1 LIEITIRQATGDDYE
16 ALCALL
22 EEVDALHREQVPQV
36 FRRPAGPVRERDYID
51 GLLADESAGLFLA
64 LADGRPAGSLLV
76 LLRDAPPIPIL
87 VPRRVA
93 VVDNL
98 VVKASFRGSGV
109 GRALMD
115 RAEAWAAQHGAGAVE
130 LSVFEFNR
138 QAIGFYESL
147 GYETITRRMVKPL
160 GR

>member
-1 LIEITIRQATGDDYE
+1 
-16 ALCALL
+16 
-22 EEVDALHREQVPQV
+22 
-36 FRRPAGPVRERDYID
+36 
-51 GLLADESAGLFLA
+51 
-64 LADGRPAGSLLV
+64 
-76 LLRDAPPIPIL
+76 

-93 VVDNL
+93 IIDSL
-98 VVKASFRGSGV
+98 VVSEPFRRLGV

-115 RAEAWAAQHGAGAVE
+115 TAEAWAAQHGSAAVE